1 MFHHSSKTSGIW
13 PKCKPLRQTTVSL
26 KCHKL
31 LFFFRDINGLMDGG
45 AYTSESGSWS
55 DTLLF
60 VADGGQDMVIIIPPG
75 EGEITSYRGIDV
87 RWAH

>member
-1 MFHHSSKTSGIW
+1 
-13 PKCKPLRQTTVSL
+13 
-26 KCHKL
+26 
-31 LFFFRDINGLMDGG
+31 MDGG

-60 VADGGQDMVIIIPPG
+60 VADGGQDMVIVIPPG